1 MTSEVQLDA
10 GDSQLPA
17 VETIAPSPSLGQRL
31 RSERERQGLSIPDVA
46 QRLKYAP
53 RQIEAIEADDF
64 NALPGLTF
72 VRGFVRG
79 YARLL
84 GADGDALVRAL
95 EISAEQD
102 NGPTTVQL
110 QGVSGTREQFPTGGS
125 SHKSVLPWLLAILLV
140 VGGLGGYSVY
150 NWQAP
155 KEFLPS
161 EAVKQPAPAASTPPA
176 SQAMATEQQP
186 GVAAQPSPGLPA
198 DAPASGAAAMSEAD
212 AASKADSLTA
222 PPAGL
227 ARIRLVFSGESWTE
241 LRDGAGNVLLSRKNA
256 AGSEQTAEGTPPF
269 DVVVGNARDV
279 KFFYN
284 GAEVD
289 MAPYTKVSVAKFK
302 LR

>member
-1 MTSEVQLDA
+1 MTSEVQVDA

-17 VETIAPSPSLGQRL
+17 AAPVAPSPTLGQRL

-161 EAVKQPAPAASTPPA
+161 ESVKQPAPAASAPPA
-176 SQAMATEQQP
+176 PQAMPPEQQS
-186 GVAAQPSPGLPA
+186 GGAAQLSPALPA
-198 DAPASGAAAMSEAD
+198 DAQTSGAVAKSEPA
-212 AASKADSLTA
+212 AASKAESLPV
-222 PPAGL
+222 PPAGQ

-241 LRDGAGNVLLSRKNA
+241 LRDGGGNVLLSRRNA
-256 AGSEQTAEGTPPF
+256 AGSEQSAEGTPPF

-279 KFFYN
+279 KLYYN

-289 MAPYTKVSVAKFK
+289 MTPYIKVSVAKFQLK
-302 LR
+302 

>member
-1 MTSEVQLDA
+1 MTSEVQVDA

-17 VETIAPSPSLGQRL
+17 VETVAPSPSLGQRL

-110 QGVSGTREQFPTGGS
+110 QGVSGTREQFPTGGG
-125 SHKSVLPWLLAILLV
+125 SHKSVLPWLLAMCPLL
-140 VGGLGGYSVY
+140 GMAGAICMES
-150 NWQAP
+150 P
-155 KEFLPS
+155 KTCTSL
-161 EAVKQPAPAASTPPA
+161 
-176 SQAMATEQQP
+176 AT
-186 GVAAQPSPGLPA
+186 V
-198 DAPASGAAAMSEAD
+198 
-212 AASKADSLTA
+212 DS
-222 PPAGL
+222 
-227 ARIRLVFSGESWTE
+227 
-241 LRDGAGNVLLSRKNA
+241 
-256 AGSEQTAEGTPPF
+256 
-269 DVVVGNARDV
+269 
-279 KFFYN
+279 
-284 GAEVD
+284 
-289 MAPYTKVSVAKFK
+289 K